1 MYQVKKVTVPPST
14 ERVSLFKGPRK
25 ILFGFNSLRI
35 LGKELTDLKAH
46 RLLIVTDPQICKLG
60 YVERIVEQLDDMETQ
75 VFSRVK
81 REPTISELEDLASE
95 VRRQGYDAIMGLG
108 GGSVMDS
115 AKIAS
120 LSATNPGPIA
130 NYVGVDKVQNKGLP
144 LICAPTTSGT
154 GSEVTR
160 YAVIKYERT
169 KKAVTSDLIIPD
181 VALVDSALTVSMPRK
196 LTAYTGLD
204 ALAHAI
210 EAMISSWATPL
221 TDILALGAVR
231 LIFQNLEKA
240 YNNGDDIEARYYMS
254 IAATTAGLAFNDP
267 KVMLAHSIGQTI
279 GPIYNIPHG
288 LSVAL
293 PLPHMLD
300 FYMGTSA
307 DKISMISE
315 AAAIH
320 DPEKTDEENAR
331 AMITELIHFYKRLD
345 VSLSLKEFGIR
356 LDELE
361 KLAEYTVRFQ
371 PRSNSPIQF
380 SNENILEVYRK
391 MWKMGDPE
399 V

>member
-1 MYQVKKVTVPPST
+1 VTVPPSI
-14 ERVSLFKGPRK
+14 ERVSLFTGPRK
-25 ILFGFNSLRI
+25 ILFGFNSLRM
-35 LGKELTDLKAH
+35 LSKELTDLKAH
-46 RLLIVTDPQICKLG
+46 RLLIVTDPQIAKLG
-60 YVERIVEQLDDMETQ
+60 YVDGITEQLDDIETQ
-75 VFSRVK
+75 VFSKVK
-81 REPTISELEDLASE
+81 REPIISDLEDLASE
-95 VRRQGYDAIMGLG
+95 VRGQDYDAVLGLG

-204 ALAHAI
+204 ALAHAV

-240 YNNGDDIEARYYMS
+240 YNNGDDIEARYHMS

-331 AMITELIHFYKRLD
+331 AMITELIHLYKRLD

>member
-46 RLLIVTDPQICKLG
+46 RLLIVTDPQIAKLG
-60 YVERIVEQLDDMETQ
+60 YVDGITEQLDDIETQ
-75 VFSRVK
+75 VFSKVK
-81 REPTISELEDLASE
+81 REPIISDLEDLASE
-95 VRRQGYDAIMGLG
+95 VRGQDYDAVLGLG

-204 ALAHAI
+204 ALAHAV

-231 LIFQNLEKA
+231 LIFQNLERA
-240 YNNGDDIEARYYMS
+240 YNNGDDIEARYHMS

-300 FYMGTSA
+300 FYMETSA

-331 AMITELIHFYKRLD
+331 AMITELIHLYKRLD

>member
-1 MYQVKKVTVPPST
+1 MTVPPSI
-14 ERVSLFKGPRK
+14 ERVSLFTGPRK
-25 ILFGFNSLRI
+25 ILFGFNSLRM
-35 LGKELTDLKAH
+35 LRKELTDLKAH
-46 RLLIVTDPQICKLG
+46 RLLIITDPQIAKLG
-60 YVERIVEQLDDMETQ
+60 YVHRIAEQLDDIETQ
-75 VFSRVK
+75 VFSKVK
-81 REPTISELEDLASE
+81 REPTIGQLEDLASE
-95 VRRQGYDAIMGLG
+95 VRGQDYDAVLGLG

-120 LSATNPGPIA
+120 FAATNLGPISD
-130 NYVGVDKVQNKGLP
+130 YVGVGKVQNKGLP

-181 VALVDSALTVSMPRK
+181 VALVDPALTVSMPPK

-204 ALAHAI
+204 ALAHAV
-210 EAMISSWATPL
+210 EAIISSWATPL

-231 LIFQNLEKA
+231 LIFQNLERA
-240 YNNGDDIEARYYMS
+240 YNNGDDIEARYQMS
-254 IAATTAGLAFNDP
+254 IAATAAGLAFNDP

-300 FYMGTSA
+300 FYMETSA

-315 AAAIH
+315 AAGVH
-320 DPEKTDEENAR
+320 DPGKTDEENAR

-391 MWKMGDPE
+391 MWKMGDSE

>member
-1 MYQVKKVTVPPST
+1 MKKVTVPPSI
-14 ERVSLFKGPRK
+14 ERVSLFTGPRK
-25 ILFGFNSLRI
+25 ILFGFNSLRM
-35 LGKELTDLKAH
+35 LSKELTDLEAH

-60 YVERIVEQLDDMETQ
+60 YVDGITEQLDDMETQ

-95 VRRQGYDAIMGLG
+95 VRRQDYDAIMGLG

-130 NYVGVDKVQNKGLP
+130 NYVGVDKVQVKGLP

-181 VALVDSALTVSMPRK
+181 VALIDPALTVSMPPK

-231 LIFQNLEKA
+231 LIFQNLERA
-240 YNNGDDIEARYYMS
+240 YNNGDDIEARYHMS

-293 PLPHMLD
+293 PLPYMLD
-300 FYMGTSA
+300 FYTETSA
-307 DKISMISE
+307 DKISMIGE
-315 AAAIH
+315 AAGVH

-331 AMITELIHFYKRLD
+331 AMILELLHFYKRLD
-345 VSLSLKEFGIR
+345 VPLSLKEFGVSHNA
-356 LDELE
+356 LE
-361 KLAEYTVRFQ
+361 KLAEFTVRFQ

-380 SNENILEVYRK
+380 TNGNILEVYLK
-391 MWKMGDPE
+391 MWKMGDSE

>member
-1 MYQVKKVTVPPST
+1 MTVPPSI
-14 ERVSLFKGPRK
+14 ERVSLFTGPRK
-25 ILFGFNSLRI
+25 ILFGFNSLRM
-35 LGKELTDLKAH
+35 LSKELTDLEAH

-60 YVERIVEQLDDMETQ
+60 YVDGITEQLDDMETQ

-95 VRRQGYDAIMGLG
+95 VRRQDYDAIMGLG

-130 NYVGVDKVQNKGLP
+130 NYVGVDKVQVKGLP

-181 VALVDSALTVSMPRK
+181 VALIDPALTVSMPPK

-231 LIFQNLEKA
+231 LIFQNLERA
-240 YNNGDDIEARYYMS
+240 YNNGDDIEARYHMS

-293 PLPHMLD
+293 PLPYMLD
-300 FYMGTSA
+300 FYTETSA
-307 DKISMISE
+307 DKISMIGE
-315 AAAIH
+315 AAGVH

-331 AMITELIHFYKRLD
+331 AMILELLHFYKRLD
-345 VSLSLKEFGIR
+345 VPLSLKEFGVSHNA
-356 LDELE
+356 LE
-361 KLAEYTVRFQ
+361 KLAEFTVRFQ

-380 SNENILEVYRK
+380 TNGNILEVYLK
-391 MWKMGDPE
+391 MWKMGDSE

>member
-1 MYQVKKVTVPPST
+1 VTVPPST
-14 ERVSLFKGPRK
+14 ERVSLFTGPRK
-25 ILFGFNSLRI
+25 ILFGFNSLRM
-35 LGKELTDLKAH
+35 LSKELTDLEDH

-75 VFSRVK
+75 VFSKVK
-81 REPTISELEDLASE
+81 REPIISDLEDLASE
-95 VRRQGYDAIMGLG
+95 VRGQDYDAVLGLG

-120 LSATNPGPIA
+120 FAATNLEPISG
-130 NYVGVDKVQNKGLP
+130 YVGVDKVQNKGLP

-181 VALVDSALTVSMPRK
+181 VALVDPALTASMPPK

-231 LIFQNLEKA
+231 LIFQSLEKA
-240 YNNGDDIEARYYMS
+240 YNNGDDIEARYQMS

-300 FYMGTSA
+300 FYIETSA

-315 AAAIH
+315 AAGIH

-331 AMITELIHFYKRLD
+331 AMIRELLHFYKRLD
-345 VSLSLKEFGIR
+345 VPLSLKEFGVSHNA
-356 LDELE
+356 LG
-361 KLAEYTVRFQ
+361 KLAKYTVRFQ

-380 SNENILEVYRK
+380 TNENILEVYLK
-391 MWKMGDPE
+391 MWKISDSE